1 MRRQG
6 LEKQPVSQI
15 FEPYSQDSTVPNMTL
30 MVRTTGNP
38 LQLAGAVRDEIR
50 GVDKSVAVYNISTLD
65 QQMGETQSQRRFL
78 TLLLGLFSGL
88 AVLLAAVGIYGLLH
102 FSVVQRTQEIGV
114 RLALGATK
122 KDVLVLI
129 LGKGMSMACL
139 GVVIGLVGAV
149 AVSRFIA
156 SLLFGIRPTD
166 PLTFTGV
173 TLILLAVALVACY
186 IPARQVT
193 GIDPLK
199 ALHYE

>member
-1 MRRQG
+1 
-6 LEKQPVSQI
+6 
-15 FEPYSQDSTVPNMTL
+15 MTL